1 MTPRP
6 AVVPPGTAPTP
17 RPLACLLVEDHTLIA
32 QLLAGVLRTLSGVGS
47 VTVTGTVAESLAV
60 VAARDLDLVILD
72 LKLPDGDGRTV
83 LRSVAT
89 RHPQAICI
97 ILSSATDE
105 FTCPMELAGH
115 VAALVD
121 KTAPL
126 DSLRQVVEAAV
137 LQRLGGRAA
146 PIPADPARVLRPRE
160 LEVFER
166 VGKGMT
172 TREIADAMGI
182 TVHTVN
188 SHRKSIVTKLGVVG
202 AELVRVATLYVATKS
217 ADDPPGWAPRAFK
230 G

>member
-32 QLLAGVLRTLSGVGS
+32 QLLAGVLRTLSGIGS

-83 LRSVAT
+83 LRSVAA
-89 RHPQAICI
+89 RYPQAICI
-97 ILSSATDE
+97 ILSSAAEE

-137 LQRLGGRAA
+137 VQRLGGRAT
-146 PIPADPARVLRPRE
+146 PMHADPARVLRPRE
-160 LEVFER
+160 LEVFEQI
-166 VGKGMT
+166 GKGMT
-172 TREIADAMGI
+172 TRDIADAMGI

-188 SHRKSIVTKLGVVG
+188 SHRKSIVAKLGVVG
-202 AELVRVATLYVATKS
+202 AELVRLATIYNHA
-217 ADDPPGWAPRAFK
+217 R
-230 G
+230 